1 MTATKPITARL
12 GGNIHP
18 GGPVP
23 GYDKISYVWL
33 DLGDGT
39 TLQVFYNR
47 ETRLLCADLACEGGG
62 TEFVRTTVPTLS
74 RRFREDCRRQ
84 LAAQEAS

>member
-1 MTATKPITARL
+1 MTATKPIKASL

-18 GGPVP
+18 DGPVP

-47 ETRLLCADLACEGGG
+47 ETRLLVADIACDGGG
-62 TEFVRTTVPTLS
+62 NEFVRTTVPTLS
-74 RRFREDCRRQ
+74 RRFRADCARQ
-84 LAAQEAS
+84 LAEEAS